1 MLASDSTSDG
11 RRAGLESR
19 RGRLTRLY
27 YEPSRWLWSRRRP
40 RRYALPP
47 AARVYTSAGCLG
59 VVARF
64 QVPVGSLLLALLVFP
79 PGSSLA
85 PAPSCRR
92 QSRPVTERGQV
103 SDKRSL
109 RFTEADRR
117 RSGALTAPRLLP
129 VDEDAERV
137 LKRRTLTNLY
147 NERPAWLANLHQALD
162 AAVFA
167 AYGWPEA
174 AAPGESGEEELL
186 SRLLAL
192 NLARVGRSRWGR
204 PNAITSLMTQGSGHP
219 CGSAS
224 SSRRAGILPIT
235 NSRLRGMHARTPFQ
249 GGWLPSR
256 DSNPD
261 HRLQRPVCY
270 RYTTRQWGGGGEVWC
285 RRPDSNR
292 HGLNA
297 QRCLRPLRL
306 PIPPLRLLLT
316 VAPSRAPGQGWAA
329 WGCLERKTR
338 VELAT
343 SSLARRRSTTELLPR
358 VPRV

>member
-92 QSRPVTERGQV
+92 QSRPVTERARCQT
-103 SDKRSL
+103 SARC
-109 RFTEADRR
+109 
-117 RSGALTAPRLLP
+117 SGALTAPRLLP

-249 GGWLPSR
+249 GGGCRAGIRTPTIGSKGPCATVTPLGSGVVVKSGAEGR
-256 DSNPD
+256 
-261 HRLQRPVCY
+261 
-270 RYTTRQWGGGGEVWC
+270 TRTGT
-285 RRPDSNR
+285 
-292 HGLNA
+292 GLTPNG
-297 QRCLRPLRL
+297 
-306 PIPPLRLLLT
+306 
-316 VAPSRAPGQGWAA
+316 V
-329 WGCLERKTR
+329 
-338 VELAT
+338 
-343 SSLARRRSTTELLPR
+343 
-358 VPRV
+358 